1 MTNRATTDTTVSNW
15 NIPNV
20 LTVIRIILVPVMVVL
35 LFLDPTNTTMR
46 IAATAVFALAMITDF
61 LDGNIARKYNL
72 ITDFGKL
79 WDPIAD
85 KALTGAAFIS
95 LSILTHPDGQSEL
108 PWFFTIIILIREWG
122 ITYLRSRLKQRGIIM
137 AANKGGKT
145 KTVTQTAALLLFLL
159 NLHVLPSWLQVVGWI
174 LMWAAL
180 ILTVVTGF
188 DYLRAAWTV
197 TRQQNADS
205 AQDPA
210 DSAPSTRGVRGDSDD
225 EDAAGTTTGGET
237 DEDGGARRKTQ

>member
-1 MTNRATTDTTVSNW
+1 MTEHKAARAETPVSNW
-15 NIPNV
+15 NVPNI
-20 LTVIRIILVPVMVVL
+20 LTVVRIILVPVMVVL
-35 LFLDPTNTTMR
+35 LFINPASTAMR
-46 IAATAVFALAMITDF
+46 IAATAVFAVAMITDF
-61 LDGNIARKYNL
+61 LDGTIARKYNL

-95 LSILTHPDGQSEL
+95 LSILTHSDGQPEL

-122 ITYLRSRLKQRGIIM
+122 ITLLRSRLKKRGIIM

-159 NLHVLPSWLQVVGWI
+159 NLHHLPGWLQVVGWV

-180 ILTVVTGF
+180 ILTVITGF
-188 DYLRAAWTV
+188 DYLRAAWAA
-197 TRQQNADS
+197 TREEQ
-205 AQDPA
+205 PA
-210 DSAPSTRGVRGDSDD
+210 GEGPAEEQLAEEGAPVAPRR
-225 EDAAGTTTGGET
+225 AAPE
-237 DEDGGARRKTQ
+237 E

>member
-1 MTNRATTDTTVSNW
+1 MTNQPDDQQVSNW
-15 NIPNV
+15 NVPNV

-35 LFLDPTNTTMR
+35 LFLDPASTPMR
-46 IAATAVFALAMITDF
+46 IAATSVFAVAMITDF

-95 LSILTHPDGQSEL
+95 LSILTHVDGQPEL
-108 PWFFTIIILIREWG
+108 PWFFTIIILVREWG
-122 ITYLRSRLKQRGIIM
+122 ITLLRDRLKKRGIIM
-137 AANKGGKT
+137 AANKGGKA

-159 NLHVLPSWLQVVGWI
+159 NLHVLPGWLQVVGWV

-180 ILTVVTGF
+180 ILTVITGF
-188 DYLRAAWTV
+188 DYLRAAWAA
-197 TRQQNADS
+197 TRTSADGE
-205 AQDPA
+205 A
-210 DSAPSTRGVRGDSDD
+210 SAPRRPDAEAQSDESAD
-225 EDAAGTTTGGET
+225 VAEPGQEPATP
-237 DEDGGARRKTQ
+237 RRALPEE